1 MSSQQPPTISP
12 HQSPFDL
19 SHMLLDC
26 LSCQQQELVE
36 LEKKYWAI
44 VNYYPSYASYS
55 CSCDFPSSCL
65 VLLSFYLDESMPA
78 KALSLA
84 KSIQKENASD
94 LYANLLLAKVLMEIP
109 SARRQAEELLRKWN
123 AKEKSQVEV
132 AYLYARCLVEEKK
145 VKEAIAVWVLVGELM
160 IRLSPIVDENTS
172 NEVKQLLCE
181 CYLKNGDMIPY
192 FLLQHGVWCVC
203 WEFSLQLIQREF
215 SHQFNAISHFNS
227 TRVLTSI

>member
-1 MSSQQPPTISP
+1 
-12 HQSPFDL
+12 
-19 SHMLLDC
+19 MLLDC

-203 WEFSLQLIQREF
+203 LEFSLQLIQREF
-215 SHQFNAISHFNS
+215 SHQFNASSHINL
-227 TRVLTSI
+227 TRVLTTIHCEC

>member
-1 MSSQQPPTISP
+1 MFSQQPP
-12 HQSPFDL
+12 FEL

-55 CSCDFPSSCL
+55 CLCVLPPSCL

-145 VKEAIAVWVLVGELM
+145 VKEAIAVLV
-160 IRLSPIVDENTS
+160 
-172 NEVKQLLCE
+172 
-181 CYLKNGDMIPY
+181 
-192 FLLQHGVWCVC
+192 FLLKCAVGYPLLPLNHVYFEISSKSFASIVKEVLSIKNIVQIFLSSENLYSFFMSTPPFRHKK
-203 WEFSLQLIQREF
+203 SLT
-215 SHQFNAISHFNS
+215 ISDKALVF
-227 TRVLTSI
+227 